1 VVVVESK
8 KYLIGPEIFGT
19 YVKVL
24 KIVLSVATSLVAI
37 GTAIDA
43 SVNSYGFFE
52 AFLLVL
58 NAIFNSAIWSFGMV
72 TLIFAFGERKGW
84 KVSEEEPRARTAQK
98 PFSRI
103 GVIVGMVFIVILM
116 AAFNGFGEILGYYST
131 PGATLHPLFNQQ
143 VFSGYLLYI
152 NSILAAQLLFT
163 ASKLVFREWT
173 YLMAAANL
181 VLNAAS
187 LALFLAVMGNP
198 NLINTGFIAE
208 IGKQSGEAAA
218 GVKTALSMLRSV
230 LYVIIPA
237 VIIFDTAE
245 GFWNAY
251 RNNRNNEKG
260 CSI

>member
-1 VVVVESK
+1 MESK
-8 KYLIGPEIFGT
+8 KYLIGPEIFET

-24 KIVLSVATSLVAI
+24 KIVLSVATSLVAL

-43 SVNSYGFFE
+43 SINSYGILE

-84 KVSEEEPRARTAQK
+84 KAREEEPRARTGQK
-98 PFSRI
+98 PFNRV
-103 GVIVGMVFIVILM
+103 GVVAGMVFIAILM

-143 VFSGYLLYI
+143 VISGYLLYI
-152 NSILAAQLLFT
+152 NMVLAAQLLFQ
-163 ASKLVFREWT
+163 ASKLVYRKWT
-173 YLMAAANL
+173 YPMAAANL

-187 LALFLAVMGNP
+187 LALFLVMLGDP
-198 NLINTGFIAE
+198 DLINAGFITE
-208 IGKQSGEAAA
+208 IAKQSAEAAE

-230 LYVIIPA
+230 LYVVIPA
-237 VIIFDTAE
+237 IIIFDTAE

-251 RNNRNNEKG
+251 RNKKLTGNGVGR
-260 CSI
+260 